1 MFNSCDLKQSL
12 YISQFQHDN
21 LMLEKLLLFLKIFV
35 YNINIYICD

>member
-21 LMLEKLLLFLKIFV
+21 LMLEIIIIFKKFCLQ
-35 YNINIYICD
+35 YKYLYL